1 LKADLEIIHEG
12 IDDDRIS
19 LSNNSE
25 ILIDTCHP
33 NVPKQNS
40 SNQLLS
46 KSPFKTNSIENDSK
60 DRAGTFSRRD

>member
-1 LKADLEIIHEG
+1 M
-12 IDDDRIS
+12 IDA
-19 LSNNSE
+19 SN
-25 ILIDTCHP
+25 P
-33 NVPKQNS
+33 NVPKQKS